1 MHGVKLGF
9 ALAFLLSGALLFQL
23 RGRRAQIRG
32 AMTQVVIGT
41 IVGAG
46 GAGLVLSSR
55 VDLVPDHWESFVVA
69 LLGVGFAG
77 EVAVVLWLR
86 TVARSARGI
95 VRS

>member
-23 RGRRAQIRG
+23 RGRRAEIRG

-55 VDLVPDHWESFVVA
+55 VDLVPDRWESFVVA
-69 LLGVGFAG
+69 LLGVGLAG